1 MTGRDTDADVP
12 GGECDTRLDARQ
24 QMQPADV
31 TEERCEIC
39 PPNWPHTLPNHGC
52 PLHLVRPV
60 MVSPRH
66 EDGFGVFL

>member
-39 PPNWPHTLPNHGC
+39 PLIGPSSE
-52 PLHLVRPV
+52 
-60 MVSPRH
+60 SPAPPPKSWLSSAPCQA
-66 EDGFGVFL
+66 GNGVTNEA

>member
-1 MTGRDTDADVP
+1 MTGRDTDADVA

-39 PPNWPHTLPNHGC
+39 PPNWP
-52 PLHLVRPV
+52 LVRK
-60 MVSPRH
+60 PRTPSQIMAVLCTLS
-66 EDGFGVFL
+66 GR